1 MLGCRTLAPDDYTRY
16 PTGACPISDGF
27 KLIRPNLVGVDPVR
41 CMTFNIRVAHALDR
55 QNRWYRRRELVL
67 DVLRE
72 HRPQLLG
79 LQEVVPFQLNE
90 ILGAFPALGAIADRR
105 YAGRMGTYAP
115 ILFDRN
121 TLEPAQS
128 GDFWLAPD
136 PDGSRQ
142 RGWDAAVPR
151 ICTWA
156 VFRVRGPQPRR
167 FAVFNTHF
175 DQAGVSARVESARL
189 VVSRLDSLRHF
200 PRLVMADLNANES
213 SEALGLLR
221 ATGLRDSF
229 RDLHPDEEAFT
240 FHGFRGKGVRNLGK
254 IDYILCDGS
263 WETLAA
269 GVVRGSRAERY
280 PSDHFPVTAELRLRR

>member
-1 MLGCRTLAPDDYTRY
+1 M
-16 PTGACPISDGF
+16 
-27 KLIRPNLVGVDPVR
+27 DPLR

-67 DVLRE
+67 DVLRD
-72 HRPQLLG
+72 HRPKLLA

-90 ILGAFPALGAIADRR
+90 ILDAFPTLGAIADRR

-115 ILFDRN
+115 ILFDRQ

-136 PDGSRQ
+136 PDGSRR

-156 VFRVRGPQPRR
+156 VFRLRAARGRR
-167 FAVFNTHF
+167 FVVFNSHF
-175 DQAGVSARVESARL
+175 DQAGVTARVESSRL
-189 VVSRLDSLRHF
+189 VVSRLDAFRHL

-213 SEALGLLR
+213 SEALDLLR
-221 ATGLRDSF
+221 SSGLRDTF
-229 RDLHPDEEAFT
+229 RDLYPDEEAFT

-254 IDYILCDGS
+254 IDYILCDSS

-269 GVVRGSRAERY
+269 AVIRAGHPDRY
-280 PSDHFPVTAELRLRR
+280 PSDHFPVTAELRIEA